1 MRMID
6 HIATGNI
13 FHQLNDEELA
23 LFREKFEKISIPA
36 GDYVFRENEMGDSLY
51 IVEKGVVA
59 IKRFITAG
67 VEKNI
72 FVANEG
78 TVFGE
83 FSFMDR
89 CERSASALVE
99 EDATLLML
107 KREQFDGFIAENPA
121 AGAKLYGNFMYIL
134 VGRLRRTNDA
144 YRDAVRWGLEL
155 TGTMKLNFQYLITE
169 DVDICIELSSGRV
182 FEGRVLQLESSDAGH
197 EIILL
202 DRDSRLAMI
211 PYHAIVS
218 VTLAA

>member
-1 MRMID
+1 MRAIE
-6 HIATGNI
+6 HIATGNL
-13 FHQLNDEELA
+13 FHQLTDEELT
-23 LFREKFEKISIPA
+23 LFRKRFEKISVQA
-36 GDYVFRENEMGDSLY
+36 GDYIFRENEMGDSLY
-51 IVEKGVVA
+51 IVDKGVVT
-59 IKRFITAG
+59 IKRFITVD

-107 KREQFDGFIAENPA
+107 KREDFDAFTTENPV
-121 AGAKLYGNFMYIL
+121 AGAKLYSNFMYIL
-134 VGRLRRTNDA
+134 VERLRRTNDA

-155 TGTMKLNFQYLITE
+155 TGTLKLNFQYLISE
-169 DVDICIELSSGRV
+169 DVDICIELSSGRI

-202 DRDSRLAMI
+202 GRDDRLALI
-211 PYHAIVS
+211 PYHAIAS
-218 VTLAA
+218 VTLAG